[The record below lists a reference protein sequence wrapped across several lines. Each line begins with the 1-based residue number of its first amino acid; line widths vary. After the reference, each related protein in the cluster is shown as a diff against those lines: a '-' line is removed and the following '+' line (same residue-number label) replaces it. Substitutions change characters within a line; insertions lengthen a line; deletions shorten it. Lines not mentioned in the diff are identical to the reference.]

1 MKKINGFA
9 AACLLIVPLPLTA
22 QESEP
27 VVSLETETEVPMQTE
42 WMELVKG
49 YRDEST
55 GAEVRDVGEG
65 DESGTRRIVVSIPK
79 SALEDTD
86 AIEEVVVVGQRPE
99 EFQMPAF
106 VQGMK
111 EGFENI
117 EYEWLDDYDN
127 DNYGLVIKLSA
138 DSKVPI
144 RLFMYSDTG
153 YMR

>member
-1 MKKINGFA
+1 MQTGA
-9 AACLLIVPLPLTA
+9 EA
-22 QESEP
+22 
-27 VVSLETETEVPMQTE
+27 PMQTE

-65 DESGTRRIVVSIPK
+65 DETGTRRIVVSIPK
-79 SALEDTD
+79 SALQDPD
-86 AIEEVVVVGQRPE
+86 SIEEVVVVGQRPE
-99 EFQMPAF
+99 EWQMPQ
-106 VQGMK
+106 VIQNMR
-111 EGFENI
+111 EGLENI
-117 EYEWLDDYDN
+117 EYEWLDDYEN

-153 YMR
+153 YTR